1 MTHLGS
7 PVNWYSI
14 ARHWQRPVVVTVF
27 LAAPVFAPAGLLE
40 DFAVASLVVATLVLT
55 DMGNS

>member
-1 MTHLGS
+1 
-7 PVNWYSI
+7 VNWYSI